1 MSGRAVAVVALVV
14 LVVGSVA
21 ALVVMVPWG
30 TTTDAT
36 GTVTPDASLDFS
48 AAEIALG
55 DRLTKLL
62 VVPGLLSMGVS
73 LVLTVVLGLTP
84 LGSGIA
90 AAVARPLGGGWV
102 WQVLLGGLTLLLIVR
117 IVTLPFGVWV
127 ESVRQD
133 EGLSTRTWGSW
144 AVDVAKGF
152 GVTAVVMLL
161 ALTLLVAIARAWP
174 TWWWAIGALGAAA
187 LVVVA
192 SFLYPLL
199 VEPIFNQFTSMP
211 DGQLRTSLMQLA
223 EEDGITVDDV
233 LVADASKRT
242 TTLNAYVS
250 GFGGSR
256 RIVVYDTLLE
266 QAPDAEVESVV
277 AHELGHVAAGDVL
290 TGTLLGA
297 LGAMVAVVLLY
308 LLTTWSGLMQW
319 LGISGVGDG
328 RSVALLLAFVAVV
341 SFVSGPLQS
350 AISREIEARA
360 DQHALDLTKD
370 PQTFAEMQRRLAVAS
385 KSDVTPN
392 PLLYRWFGTHP
403 ATIERLAA
411 ARSWAT
417 EHDVQVPP
425 PLAPVAEE
433 RS

>member
-14 LVVGSVA
+14 LVVSSVA

-55 DRLTKLL
+55 DRLTTLL
-62 VVPGLLSMGVS
+62 VVPSLLSMGVS

-84 LGSGIA
+84 IGSGIA

-152 GVTAVVMLL
+152 GVTAVVVLL

-187 LVVVA
+187 LVVIA

-199 VEPIFNQFTSMP
+199 VEPLFNKFTSMP
-211 DGQLRTSLMQLA
+211 EGELRTSLMHLA

-233 LVADASKRT
+233 LIADASKRT

-308 LLTTWSGLMQW
+308 LLATWSGLMQW

-411 ARSWAT
+411 ARWWAT

>member
-84 LGSGIA
+84 IGSGIA

-199 VEPIFNQFTSMP
+199 VEPLFNQFTSMP

-308 LLTTWSGLMQW
+308 LLATWSGLMQW

-370 PQTFAEMQRRLAVAS
+370 PQTFAEMQRRLAVAN

-411 ARSWAT
+411 ARWWAT